1 MNYWFNEDKTIQ
13 LCNGDCLDIMDKLIE
28 MGIRVDAIIT
38 DPPYG
43 TTSCKWDTII
53 PIEEMWKR
61 LKNIRY
67 DNTPIVL
74 FGSEPFSSLLRCSNL
89 KEYRYDWVWD
99 KKKQGAIGI
108 AKYQPLRYTE
118 NISVFYK
125 KTANYYPIMVK
136 RDKIKISKNYKHSE
150 MNSKYI
156 KEMENNK
163 EYTEKYPSNII
174 EISNA
179 NQKGKFHSTQKP
191 VELMKYLIKTYTKE
205 NDLVLD
211 FTMGVGSTGLA
222 CKELN
227 RRFIG
232 IELDEKYFDIAV
244 KRIKGEL

>member
-1 MNYWFNEDKTIQ
+1 
-13 LCNGDCLDIMDKLIE
+13 
-28 MGIRVDAIIT
+28 MGQ
-38 DPPYG
+38 
-43 TTSCKWDTII
+43 
-53 PIEEMWKR
+53 E
-61 LKNIRY
+61 
-67 DNTPIVL
+67 
-74 FGSEPFSSLLRCSNL
+74 
-89 KEYRYDWVWD
+89 
-99 KKKQGAIGI
+99 KKQGAIGI

-150 MNSKYI
+150 MNSKSL

-179 NQKGKFHSTQKP
+179 NQKGKLHTTQKP

-244 KRIKGEL
+244 KRIKGEI

>member
-1 MNYWFNEDKTIQ
+1 M
-13 LCNGDCLDIMDKLIE
+13 
-28 MGIRVDAIIT
+28 
-38 DPPYG
+38 
-43 TTSCKWDTII
+43 
-53 PIEEMWKR
+53 
-61 LKNIRY
+61 
-67 DNTPIVL
+67 
-74 FGSEPFSSLLRCSNL
+74 
-89 KEYRYDWVWD
+89 WD

-244 KRIKGEL
+244 KRIQETENKDK